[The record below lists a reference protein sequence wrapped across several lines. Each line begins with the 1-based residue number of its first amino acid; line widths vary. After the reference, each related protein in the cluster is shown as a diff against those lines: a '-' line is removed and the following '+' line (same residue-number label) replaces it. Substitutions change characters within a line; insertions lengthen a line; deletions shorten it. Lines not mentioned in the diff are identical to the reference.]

1 MERIKCRKVFINDV
15 YKKIK
20 KLNHTTLNNVLIT
33 SSVEFCL
40 EHNEEF
46 IDWTNTRYI
55 PYILYRND

>member
-1 MERIKCRKVFINDV
+1 MQRIKCRKILINDV

-20 KLNHTTLNNVLIT
+20 KLNHNTLNLVLIT

-55 PYILYRND
+55 PYILYKDD